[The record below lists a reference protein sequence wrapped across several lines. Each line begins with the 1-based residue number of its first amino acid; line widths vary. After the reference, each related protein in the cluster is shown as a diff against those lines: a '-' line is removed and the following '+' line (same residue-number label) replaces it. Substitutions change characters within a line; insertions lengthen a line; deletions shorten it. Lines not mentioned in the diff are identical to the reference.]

1 MKAGVYIVKDLFSEQ
16 KYILSLNGKE
26 PFIRIT
32 NSISLSSFAN
42 GLIER
47 DHKIV
52 EQILE
57 DPTKFEFTLLS
68 KEIESSKIEER
79 NTESS
84 SIQYTD
90 EQYKE
95 FISIK
100 NIQPDGNLNKIAVT
114 ADIQGKLHISW
125 EEAEKLFF
133 IFKEKIRSIY
143 DNVKF
148 GKFGSDMKVSLINDG
163 PITIIIES
171 KEKVKK

>member
-32 NSISLSSFAN
+32 NSISLSSFTN

-52 EQILE
+52 KQILE

-68 KEIESSKIEER
+68 KEIESNKVEE

-84 SIQYTD
+84 NIQYTD
-90 EQYKE
+90 EQYNE

-114 ADIQGKLHISW
+114 ADIQGKLHVSW
-125 EEAEKLFF
+125 EEAEKLFD
-133 IFKEKIRSIY
+133 IINIRYLEDDKWKKIEIKSSI
-143 DNVKF
+143 NEANSV
-148 GKFGSDMKVSLINDG
+148 IQ
-163 PITIIIES
+163 
-171 KEKVKK
+171 

>member
-79 NTESS
+79 STESS

-125 EEAEKLFF
+125 EEAEKL
-133 IFKEKIRSIY
+133 
-143 DNVKF
+143 DQN
-148 GKFGSDMKVSLINDG
+148 MKNILVGLKLQMGNSVQYVQ
-163 PITIIIES
+163 IIWTG
-171 KEKVKK
+171 VLGLR

>member
-1 MKAGVYIVKDLFSEQ
+1 MKTGVYIVKDLFSEQ

-52 EQILE
+52 KQILE

-68 KEIESSKIEER
+68 KEIESNKVEEKNIES
-79 NTESS
+79 N
-84 SIQYTD
+84 IQYTD
-90 EQYKE
+90 EQYNE
-95 FISIK
+95 FIDIK

-114 ADIQGKLHISW
+114 ADIQGKLHVSW
-125 EEAEKLFF
+125 EEAEKLFDV
-133 IFKEKIRSIY
+133 INIRYLEDDKWNKMITSSI
-143 DNVKF
+143 NEARSV
-148 GKFGSDMKVSLINDG
+148 IQ
-163 PITIIIES
+163 
-171 KEKVKK
+171 

>member
-57 DPTKFEFTLLS
+57 DRCVP
-68 KEIESSKIEER
+68 
-79 NTESS
+79 
-84 SIQYTD
+84 
-90 EQYKE
+90 EQMRYGGR
-95 FISIK
+95 SRDAR
-100 NIQPDGNLNKIAVT
+100 PGRDG
-114 ADIQGKLHISW
+114 
-125 EEAEKLFF
+125 
-133 IFKEKIRSIY
+133 
-143 DNVKF
+143 
-148 GKFGSDMKVSLINDG
+148 GS
-163 PITIIIES
+163 
-171 KEKVKK
+171 

>member
-68 KEIESSKIEER
+68 KEIESSKIEEK
-79 NTESS
+79 NIESN
-84 SIQYTD
+84 IQYTD
-90 EQYKE
+90 EQYNE
-95 FISIK
+95 FTDIK

-125 EEAEKLFF
+125 EEAEKLFD
-133 IFKEKIRSIY
+133 IINIRYLENDKWKKIEIKSSI
-143 DNVKF
+143 NEANSV
-148 GKFGSDMKVSLINDG
+148 IQ
-163 PITIIIES
+163 
-171 KEKVKK
+171 

>member
-57 DPTKFEFTLLS
+57 DPTKFEFILLS
-68 KEIESSKIEER
+68 KEIESNKVEE

-84 SIQYTD
+84 NIQYTD
-90 EQYKE
+90 EQYEE
-95 FISIK
+95 FVSIK

-114 ADIQGKLHISW
+114 ADIQGKLHVSW
-125 EEAEKLFF
+125 EDAQKLFNKVN
-133 IFKEKIRSIY
+133 IRYINEDKWKKIEIKSSI
-143 DNVKF
+143 NEANSV
-148 GKFGSDMKVSLINDG
+148 IQ
-163 PITIIIES
+163 
-171 KEKVKK
+171 

>member
-68 KEIESSKIEER
+68 KEIESNKVEEKNIES
-79 NTESS
+79 N
-84 SIQYTD
+84 IQYTD
-90 EQYKE
+90 EQYNE
-95 FISIK
+95 FIDIK

-114 ADIQGKLHISW
+114 ADIQGKLHVSW
-125 EEAEKLFF
+125 EEAEELFDV
-133 IFKEKIRSIY
+133 INIRYLEDDKWNKMITSSI
-143 DNVKF
+143 NEARSV
-148 GKFGSDMKVSLINDG
+148 IQ
-163 PITIIIES
+163 
-171 KEKVKK
+171 

>member
-57 DPTKFEFTLLS
+57 DPTKFEFALLS
-68 KEIESSKIEER
+68 KEIESNKVEEKNIES
-79 NTESS
+79 N
-84 SIQYTD
+84 IQYTD
-90 EQYKE
+90 KQYNE
-95 FISIK
+95 FTDIK

-125 EEAEKLFF
+125 EEAEKLFD
-133 IFKEKIRSIY
+133 IINIRYLENDKWKKIEIKSSI
-143 DNVKF
+143 NEANSV
-148 GKFGSDMKVSLINDG
+148 IQ
-163 PITIIIES
+163 
-171 KEKVKK
+171 

>member
-32 NSISLSSFAN
+32 NSISLSLFAN

-68 KEIESSKIEER
+68 KEIESNKVEE

-84 SIQYTD
+84 NIQYTD

-100 NIQPDGNLNKIAVT
+100 NIQPDGNLNEIAVT
-114 ADIQGKLHISW
+114 ADIQGKLHVSW
-125 EEAEKLFF
+125 EDAQKLFNKVN
-133 IFKEKIRSIY
+133 IRYINEDKWKKIEIKSSI
-143 DNVKF
+143 NEANSV
-148 GKFGSDMKVSLINDG
+148 IQ
-163 PITIIIES
+163 
-171 KEKVKK
+171 

>member
-68 KEIESSKIEER
+68 KEIESNKVEEKNIES
-79 NTESS
+79 N
-84 SIQYTD
+84 IQYTD
-90 EQYKE
+90 EQYNE
-95 FISIK
+95 FIDIK

-125 EEAEKLFF
+125 EEAEKLFD
-133 IFKEKIRSIY
+133 IINIRYLEDDKWKKIEIKSSI
-143 DNVKF
+143 NEANSV
-148 GKFGSDMKVSLINDG
+148 IQ
-163 PITIIIES
+163 
-171 KEKVKK
+171 